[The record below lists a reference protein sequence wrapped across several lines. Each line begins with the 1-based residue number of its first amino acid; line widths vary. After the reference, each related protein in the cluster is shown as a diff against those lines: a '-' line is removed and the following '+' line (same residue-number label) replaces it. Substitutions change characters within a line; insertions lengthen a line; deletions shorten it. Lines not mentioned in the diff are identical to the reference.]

1 MITDKEYL
9 NKELQICKKTIDEAK
24 LPTWDELPKLEL
36 YMDQVVSVL
45 EESLEIFSRNEKLI
59 TPSMINNYVKQKI
72 VKPPIKKKYDRVH
85 LAYLYVVC
93 ILKRIMPI
101 SQICDGMAF
110 AMKKYPIPEAYNR
123 FCDELEGAIGKAFGI
138 EGPVISASR
147 MAVENPRLFID
158 TAKSDVIS
166 DLPTPPLPLTT
177 A

>member
-1 MITDKEYL
+1 MDMKEAYL
-9 NKELQICKKTIDEAK
+9 SYKCPRWED
-24 LPTWDELPKLEL
+24 LPAIEL

-138 EGPVISASR
+138 EGNETEEGLCTEDRIIRAAASSY
-147 MAVENPRLFID
+147 ANLLYANYLIN
-158 TAKSDVIS
+158 
-166 DLPTPPLPLTT
+166 DLKIEK
-177 A
+177 